1 METLK
6 GGYEMSNKNYRNYQN
21 YQKGKEQTPDPE
33 PAVGQIEENS
43 PDPETVIEPTEENSP
58 DPESVD
64 NTDNTDDTVESEPVK
79 TEIGKVNCIRL
90 KIRNK
95 PSMGGSIVCLARVG
109 DELTIDRSKYYDEW
123 LKVTTVDG
131 LEGFCRQDFVT
142 VI

>member
-1 METLK
+1 MEILK
-6 GGYEMSNKNYRNYQN
+6 GGNEMSNKNYRNY
-21 YQKGKEQTPDPE
+21 YKEQKQE
-33 PAVGQIEENS
+33 S
-43 PDPETVIEPTEENSP
+43 ETVIEQTEENA
-58 DPESVD
+58 VD
-64 NTDNTDDTVESEPVK
+64 SEPVDNIVNIMESETNNVVVEDDQEPIK

-109 DELTIDRSKYYDEW
+109 DELTIDRSKYYDGW

>member
-1 METLK
+1 
-6 GGYEMSNKNYRNYQN
+6 MSNRNYRNYQN
-21 YQKGKEQTPDPE
+21 YQKEKEQTPDPE
-33 PAVGQIEENS
+33 P
-43 PDPETVIEPTEENSP
+43 
-58 DPESVD
+58 
-64 NTDNTDDTVESEPVK
+64 TDNTEDTVGLEPADKTEEENETVVVETNVPIENIFGAAINPEPAK

-109 DELTIDRSKYYDEW
+109 DELTIDRSKFYDGW

>member
-6 GGYEMSNKNYRNYQN
+6 GGNEMSNRNYLN
-21 YQKGKEQTPDPE
+21 YKKEKEQKQE
-33 PAVGQIEENS
+33 SEI
-43 PDPETVIEPTEENSP
+43 VIEPTEENA
-58 DPESVD
+58 VD
-64 NTDNTDDTVESEPVK
+64 SEPVDNIDNIMESETNNVVVEDDQEPIK

-109 DELTIDRSKYYDEW
+109 DELTIDRSKYYDGW

>member
-1 METLK
+1 
-6 GGYEMSNKNYRNYQN
+6 MSNKNYRNYQN

-33 PAVGQIEENS
+33 PAVGQIGEKFYI
-43 PDPETVIEPTEENSP
+43 PETVIEPTEENSADTEP
-58 DPESVD
+58 A
-64 NTDNTDDTVESEPVK
+64 DNTDDTVESEPVK

-109 DELTIDRSKYYDEW
+109 DELTIDRSKYYDGW

-131 LEGFCRQDFVT
+131 LEGFCKQDFVT

>member
-6 GGYEMSNKNYRNYQN
+6 GGNEMSNKNYRNY
-21 YQKGKEQTPDPE
+21 YKEQKQE
-33 PAVGQIEENS
+33 S
-43 PDPETVIEPTEENSP
+43 ETVIEPTEENS
-58 DPESVD
+58 VD
-64 NTDNTDDTVESEPVK
+64 SEPVDNIMESETNNVVVKDDDQEPTK

-95 PSMGGSIVCLARVG
+95 PSIGGSIVCLARVG
-109 DELTIDRSKYYDEW
+109 DELTIDRSKYYDGW

>member
-1 METLK
+1 
-6 GGYEMSNKNYRNYQN
+6 MSNRNYRNY
-21 YQKGKEQTPDPE
+21 YKEQKQE
-33 PAVGQIEENS
+33 S
-43 PDPETVIEPTEENSP
+43 ETVIEPTEENS
-58 DPESVD
+58 VD
-64 NTDNTDDTVESEPVK
+64 SEPVDNIMESETNNIVVKDEDQEPTK

-109 DELTIDRSKYYDEW
+109 DELTIDRSKYYDGW

-131 LEGFCRQDFVT
+131 LKGFCRQDFVT

>member
-1 METLK
+1 
-6 GGYEMSNKNYRNYQN
+6 MSNKNYRNY
-21 YQKGKEQTPDPE
+21 YKEQKHE
-33 PAVGQIEENS
+33 S
-43 PDPETVIEPTEENSP
+43 ETVIEQTEENA
-58 DPESVD
+58 VD
-64 NTDNTDDTVESEPVK
+64 SEPVDNIDNIMESETNNVVVEDDQEPTK

-109 DELTIDRSKYYDEW
+109 DELTIDRSKYYDGW

>member
-1 METLK
+1 
-6 GGYEMSNKNYRNYQN
+6 MSNKNYRNYQ
-21 YQKGKEQTPDPE
+21 KEKEQKQE
-33 PAVGQIEENS
+33 SEI
-43 PDPETVIEPTEENSP
+43 VIEPTEENA
-58 DPESVD
+58 VD
-64 NTDNTDDTVESEPVK
+64 SEPVNNIDNITESETNNVIVEDDQEPTK

-109 DELTIDRSKYYDEW
+109 DELTIDRSKYYDGW

>member
-6 GGYEMSNKNYRNYQN
+6 GGNEMSNKNYRNY
-21 YQKGKEQTPDPE
+21 YKEQKQE
-33 PAVGQIEENS
+33 S
-43 PDPETVIEPTEENSP
+43 ETVIEPTEENS
-58 DPESVD
+58 VD
-64 NTDNTDDTVESEPVK
+64 SEPVDNIMESETNNVVVKDDDQEPTK

-109 DELTIDRSKYYDEW
+109 DELTIDRSKYYDGW
-123 LKVTTVDG
+123 LKVTTIDG

>member
-1 METLK
+1 
-6 GGYEMSNKNYRNYQN
+6 MSNKNYRNY
-21 YQKGKEQTPDPE
+21 YKEQKQE
-33 PAVGQIEENS
+33 S
-43 PDPETVIEPTEENSP
+43 ETVIEQTKENA
-58 DPESVD
+58 VD
-64 NTDNTDDTVESEPVK
+64 SEPVDNIDNIMESETNNVVVEDDQEPTK

-109 DELTIDRSKYYDEW
+109 DELTIDRSKYYDGW

>member
-1 METLK
+1 
-6 GGYEMSNKNYRNYQN
+6 MSNKNYRNY
-21 YQKGKEQTPDPE
+21 YKEQKQE
-33 PAVGQIEENS
+33 S
-43 PDPETVIEPTEENSP
+43 ETVIEQTKENA
-58 DPESVD
+58 VD
-64 NTDNTDDTVESEPVK
+64 SEPVDNIDNIMESETNNVVVEDDQEPTK

-95 PSMGGSIVCLARVG
+95 PSIGGSIVCLARVG
-109 DELTIDRSKYYDEW
+109 DELTIDRSKYYDGW

>member
-1 METLK
+1 
-6 GGYEMSNKNYRNYQN
+6 MSNRNYRNYQ
-21 YQKGKEQTPDPE
+21 KEKEQKQE
-33 PAVGQIEENS
+33 SEI
-43 PDPETVIEPTEENSP
+43 VIEPTEENA
-58 DPESVD
+58 VD
-64 NTDNTDDTVESEPVK
+64 SEPVGNIDNIMESETNNVVVEDDQEPIK

-109 DELTIDRSKYYDEW
+109 DELTIDRSKYYDGW

>member
-6 GGYEMSNKNYRNYQN
+6 GGNEMSNKNYRNYQ
-21 YQKGKEQTPDPE
+21 KEKEQKQE
-33 PAVGQIEENS
+33 SEI
-43 PDPETVIEPTEENSP
+43 VIEPTEENA
-58 DPESVD
+58 VD
-64 NTDNTDDTVESEPVK
+64 SKPVNNIDNITESETNNVVVEDDHEPIK

-95 PSMGGSIVCLARVG
+95 PSMCGSIVCLARVG
-109 DELTIDRSKYYDEW
+109 DELTIDRSKYYDGW

>member
-1 METLK
+1 METVK
-6 GGYEMSNKNYRNYQN
+6 GGNEMSNKNYRNY
-21 YQKGKEQTPDPE
+21 YKEQKQE
-33 PAVGQIEENS
+33 S
-43 PDPETVIEPTEENSP
+43 ETVIEQTKENA
-58 DPESVD
+58 VD
-64 NTDNTDDTVESEPVK
+64 SEPVDNIDNIMESETNNVVVEDDQEPTK

-109 DELTIDRSKYYDEW
+109 DELTIDRSKYYDGW

>member
-1 METLK
+1 
-6 GGYEMSNKNYRNYQN
+6 MSNKNYRNYQ
-21 YQKGKEQTPDPE
+21 KEKEQKQE
-33 PAVGQIEENS
+33 SEI
-43 PDPETVIEPTEENSP
+43 VIEPTEENA
-58 DPESVD
+58 VD
-64 NTDNTDDTVESEPVK
+64 SEPVNNIDNITESETNNVVVEDDQEPTK

-109 DELTIDRSKYYDEW
+109 DELTIDRSKYYDGW
-123 LKVTTVDG
+123 LKVATVDG

>member
-1 METLK
+1 
-6 GGYEMSNKNYRNYQN
+6 MSNKNYRNYQ
-21 YQKGKEQTPDPE
+21 KEKEQKQE
-33 PAVGQIEENS
+33 SEI
-43 PDPETVIEPTEENSP
+43 VIEPTEENA
-58 DPESVD
+58 VD
-64 NTDNTDDTVESEPVK
+64 SEPVNNIDNITESETNNVVVEDDQEPTK

-109 DELTIDRSKYYDEW
+109 DELKIDRSKYYDGW

>member
-1 METLK
+1 
-6 GGYEMSNKNYRNYQN
+6 MSNRNYRNYQ
-21 YQKGKEQTPDPE
+21 KEKEQKQE
-33 PAVGQIEENS
+33 S
-43 PDPETVIEPTEENSP
+43 ETVIEQTEENA
-58 DPESVD
+58 VD
-64 NTDNTDDTVESEPVK
+64 SEPVDNIVNIMESETNTVVVEDDKEPIK

-109 DELTIDRSKYYDEW
+109 DELTIDRSKYYDGW

>member
-6 GGYEMSNKNYRNYQN
+6 GGNEMSNRNYRNYQ
-21 YQKGKEQTPDPE
+21 KEKEQKTDPE

-43 PDPETVIEPTEENSP
+43 PDSETIIEPTEVNSADSEP
-58 DPESVD
+58 AD
-64 NTDNTDDTVESEPVK
+64 NTDYTVESEPVK
-79 TEIGKVNCIRL
+79 QEIGKVNCIRL

-109 DELTIDRSKYYDEW
+109 DELVIDRSKFYDGW

>member
-6 GGYEMSNKNYRNYQN
+6 GGNEMSNKNYRNY
-21 YQKGKEQTPDPE
+21 YKEQKQE
-33 PAVGQIEENS
+33 S
-43 PDPETVIEPTEENSP
+43 ETVIEPTEENAVDSEP
-58 DPESVD
+58 VD
-64 NTDNTDDTVESEPVK
+64 NIVNIMESETNNVVEDDQEPVK

-109 DELTIDRSKYYDEW
+109 DELTIDRSKYYDGW

>member
-1 METLK
+1 
-6 GGYEMSNKNYRNYQN
+6 MSNKNYRNY
-21 YQKGKEQTPDPE
+21 YKEQKQE
-33 PAVGQIEENS
+33 S
-43 PDPETVIEPTEENSP
+43 ETVIEQTEENA
-58 DPESVD
+58 VD
-64 NTDNTDDTVESEPVK
+64 SEPVDNIDNIMESETNNVVVEDDQEPTK

-109 DELTIDRSKYYDEW
+109 DELTIDRSKYYDGW

>member
-1 METLK
+1 
-6 GGYEMSNKNYRNYQN
+6 MSNRNYRNYQ
-21 YQKGKEQTPDPE
+21 KEKEQKQE
-33 PAVGQIEENS
+33 SEI
-43 PDPETVIEPTEENSP
+43 VIEPTEENA
-58 DPESVD
+58 VD
-64 NTDNTDDTVESEPVK
+64 SEPVDNIDNIIESETNNVVVEDDQEPIK

-109 DELTIDRSKYYDEW
+109 DELTIDRSKYYDGW
-123 LKVTTVDG
+123 IKVTTVDG

>member
-1 METLK
+1 
-6 GGYEMSNKNYRNYQN
+6 MSNKNYRNY
-21 YQKGKEQTPDPE
+21 YKEQKQE
-33 PAVGQIEENS
+33 S
-43 PDPETVIEPTEENSP
+43 ETVIEQTEENA
-58 DPESVD
+58 VD
-64 NTDNTDDTVESEPVK
+64 SEPVDNIVNIMESETNNVVIEDDQEPIK

-109 DELTIDRSKYYDEW
+109 DELTIDRSKYYDGW

>member
-6 GGYEMSNKNYRNYQN
+6 GGNEMSNKNYRNYKN
-21 YQKGKEQTPDPE
+21 YQKEKEQTPDL
-33 PAVGQIEENS
+33 
-43 PDPETVIEPTEENSP
+43 ETVIEPTEENAVDSEP
-58 DPESVD
+58 VD
-64 NTDNTDDTVESEPVK
+64 NIDNIMESETNNVVEDDQEPVK

-109 DELTIDRSKYYDEW
+109 DELTIDRSKYYDGW

>member
-6 GGYEMSNKNYRNYQN
+6 GGNEMSNKNYRNY
-21 YQKGKEQTPDPE
+21 YKEQKQE
-33 PAVGQIEENS
+33 S
-43 PDPETVIEPTEENSP
+43 ETVIEPTEENS
-58 DPESVD
+58 VD
-64 NTDNTDDTVESEPVK
+64 SEPVDNIDNIIESESNNVVVKDDDQEPTK

-109 DELTIDRSKYYDEW
+109 DELTIDRSKYYDGW

-131 LEGFCRQDFVT
+131 LEGFCRQYFVT

>member
-1 METLK
+1 
-6 GGYEMSNKNYRNYQN
+6 MSNKNYRNY
-21 YQKGKEQTPDPE
+21 YKEQKQE
-33 PAVGQIEENS
+33 S
-43 PDPETVIEPTEENSP
+43 ETVIEPTEENS
-58 DPESVD
+58 VD
-64 NTDNTDDTVESEPVK
+64 SEPVDNIDNIIESESNNVVVKDDDQEPTK

-109 DELTIDRSKYYDEW
+109 DELTIDRSKYYDGW

-131 LEGFCRQDFVT
+131 LEGFCRQYFVT

>member
-6 GGYEMSNKNYRNYQN
+6 GGNEMSNKNYRNY
-21 YQKGKEQTPDPE
+21 YKEQKQE
-33 PAVGQIEENS
+33 S
-43 PDPETVIEPTEENSP
+43 ETVIEPTEENS
-58 DPESVD
+58 VD
-64 NTDNTDDTVESEPVK
+64 SEPVDNIMESETNNVVVKDDDQEPTK

-109 DELTIDRSKYYDEW
+109 DELTIDRSKYYDGW

>member
-1 METLK
+1 
-6 GGYEMSNKNYRNYQN
+6 MSNKNYRNYQ
-21 YQKGKEQTPDPE
+21 KEKEQKQE
-33 PAVGQIEENS
+33 SEI
-43 PDPETVIEPTEENSP
+43 VIEPTEENA
-58 DPESVD
+58 VD
-64 NTDNTDDTVESEPVK
+64 SEPVNNIDNITESETNNVVVEDDQETTK

-109 DELTIDRSKYYDEW
+109 DELTIDRSKYYDGW

>member
-1 METLK
+1 MSK
-6 GGYEMSNKNYRNYQN
+6 PYE
-21 YQKGKEQTPDPE
+21 D
-33 PAVGQIEENS
+33 NS
-43 PDPETVIEPTEENSP
+43 
-58 DPESVD
+58 
-64 NTDNTDDTVESEPVK
+64 VESEPGDKLNNIIESEPNNVVVKDDDQEPTK

-109 DELTIDRSKYYDEW
+109 DELTIDRSKYYDGW
-123 LKVTTVDG
+123 IKVTTVDG

>member
-1 METLK
+1 
-6 GGYEMSNKNYRNYQN
+6 MSNKNYRNYQN
-21 YQKGKEQTPDPE
+21 YQKEKEQTPAPE

-43 PDPETVIEPTEENSP
+43 S
-58 DPESVD
+58 DPESAD
-64 NTDNTDDTVESEPVK
+64 NTDDTDDTDDTVESKPVE

-109 DELTIDRSKYYDEW
+109 DELTIDRSKFYDGW

>member
-1 METLK
+1 
-6 GGYEMSNKNYRNYQN
+6 MSNKNYRNYQ
-21 YQKGKEQTPDPE
+21 KEKEQKQE
-33 PAVGQIEENS
+33 SEI
-43 PDPETVIEPTEENSP
+43 VIEPTEKNA
-58 DPESVD
+58 VD
-64 NTDNTDDTVESEPVK
+64 SEPVNNIDNITESETNNVVVEDDQEPTK

-109 DELTIDRSKYYDEW
+109 DELTIDRSKYYDGW

>member
-1 METLK
+1 
-6 GGYEMSNKNYRNYQN
+6 MSNKNYRNYQ
-21 YQKGKEQTPDPE
+21 KEKEQKQE
-33 PAVGQIEENS
+33 SEI
-43 PDPETVIEPTEENSP
+43 VIEPTEKNA
-58 DPESVD
+58 VD
-64 NTDNTDDTVESEPVK
+64 SEPVDNIDNIMESETNNVVVEDDQEPTK

-109 DELTIDRSKYYDEW
+109 DELTIDRSKYYDGW

>member
-6 GGYEMSNKNYRNYQN
+6 GGNEMSNKNYRNY
-21 YQKGKEQTPDPE
+21 YKEQKQE
-33 PAVGQIEENS
+33 S
-43 PDPETVIEPTEENSP
+43 ETVIEQTEENA
-58 DPESVD
+58 VD
-64 NTDNTDDTVESEPVK
+64 SEPVDNIDNIMESETNNVVVEDDQEPTK

-109 DELTIDRSKYYDEW
+109 DELTIDRSKYYDGW

>member
-6 GGYEMSNKNYRNYQN
+6 GGNEMSNKNYRNYQN
-21 YQKGKEQTPDPE
+21 YQKEKEQT
-33 PAVGQIEENS
+33 

-58 DPESVD
+58 DTES
-64 NTDNTDDTVESEPVK
+64 TDNTDDTVESEPVK

-109 DELTIDRSKYYDEW
+109 DELTIDRSKYYDGW